1 MCPPGALSGNELLL
15 EDALDPGEPPHRLAV
30 VDGVPRLRVGE
41 VLQDGDLTL
50 WESMAIN
57 LYLAR
62 RYDKALWPKRVE
74 DEGRAFQWS
83 LWAMTEL
90 EEPVLTAV
98 MHRMSLPADQRDPKR
113 ADDSAERFMTPLGV
127 LNGALAGKAYLLG
140 DAFTVAD
147 LNVASVISSA
157 PLGGLDLGSAPG
169 GAGLGRALH
178 GAAGVRARAATRLSR
193 RRGTVAPRTPP
204 SGQRRHF
211 RSLRAETL
219 DTVAGID
226 DPRGLRVGVRTW
238 PANVPVVKRYRF
250 VAETLG
256 YDAVPCR
263 SYACCPAGG
272 RNSPACLAAPGSR

>member
-1 MCPPGALSGNELLL
+1 MIKLYGIARSRTMRPLWMLEELGLPYENVKVSFVNETRTPAFLKLN
-15 EDALDPGEPPHRLAV
+15 PNGHIP
-30 VDGVPRLRVGE
+30 

-62 RYDKALWPKRVE
+62 RYDKGLWPKRVE

-113 ADDSAERFMTPLGV
+113 AADAAERFKTPLGV

-157 PLGGLDLGSAPG
+157 PLGGLDLGSAPDVL
-169 GAGLGRALH
+169 AWVVRCTGRPAF
-178 GAAGVRARAATRLSR
+178 ARVLQL
-193 RRGTVAPRTPP
+193 V
-204 SGQRRHF
+204 
-211 RSLRAETL
+211 
-219 DTVAGID
+219 
-226 DPRGLRVGVRTW
+226 
-238 PANVPVVKRYRF
+238 
-250 VAETLG
+250 
-256 YDAVPCR
+256 
-263 SYACCPAGG
+263 
-272 RNSPACLAAPGSR
+272 